1 MPENHKR
8 WIIVTTINYP
18 TESIR
23 ILANMTDWK
32 VNHLSDSVVYY
43 IVIKMRTFKTSSRC
57 HCQTVPWSSCVII
70 RCLLMVSPNSQAP
83 P

>member
-1 MPENHKR
+1 MRRTACIVSLCILLATLLYPAKGLASAAVHRR

-32 VNHLSDSVVYY
+32 VSQNISDFNFSY
-43 IVIKMRTFKTSSRC
+43 
-57 HCQTVPWSSCVII
+57 
-70 RCLLMVSPNSQAP
+70 LLELEFGFP
-83 P
+83 

>member
-1 MPENHKR
+1 MCSEPALAGTPEQLAPRMQLGRGAACLCMLLGALLCQVEGAKPQAVHRR

-32 VNHLSDSVVYY
+32 VSH
-43 IVIKMRTFKTSSRC
+43 TF
-57 HCQTVPWSSCVII
+57 I
-70 RCLLMVSPNSQAP
+70 
-83 P
+83 

>member
-1 MPENHKR
+1 MPSGRATACAAWMCMLLAALFCEAELAEIHKK

-43 IVIKMRTFKTSSRC
+43 IV
-57 HCQTVPWSSCVII
+57 H
-70 RCLLMVSPNSQAP
+70 
-83 P
+83 

>member
-1 MPENHKR
+1 MRSGRSRACTACLSMLLGVLMCPAEGKSMPENHKR

-43 IVIKMRTFKTSSRC
+43 IV
-57 HCQTVPWSSCVII
+57 H
-70 RCLLMVSPNSQAP
+70 
-83 P
+83 